1 MRIKSYFVRSVDEA
15 IAQARVELG
24 EDALLLNTRKENSPG
39 SSWSGY
45 EVVFG
50 CVDDQAG
57 PARVEAAPPAAMSV
71 IPAATPVPAAPVPT
85 ATSVPAGP
93 PVPASFSA
101 GSLASTNLEAATDLE
116 QLRSQI
122 DEIHS
127 LLLAAGSQRAA
138 SRGLSFLDR
147 VFARLMKA
155 GWSATLA
162 GSIVDRVAAALS
174 KEVADPGTKAPVSIG
189 RKVQPSDE
197 TRLQELLREEL
208 SARVKIDASLGAA
221 GSEGAV
227 VAMVG
232 PGGSGKTSMLMKI
245 AAFQAA
251 PTRPVRLLTLDRS
264 GLGSRMHLQMFA
276 RKTRI
281 AFTPVESPEALPALI
296 EEARKK
302 EIVLIDTPGY
312 LEPADRSQLASVLTR
327 CPGVDVHLVLPAYMT
342 SSACREAIRRYS
354 LFWPSKMAVTRFDE
368 TASFGALV
376 PEAAEAGLSLSLV
389 TDGVSIPDS
398 LHAFSVEDLMNQ
410 ALGRESLTEAAC
422 A

>member
-50 CVDDQAG
+50 CVDAQAA
-57 PARVEAAPPAAMSV
+57 PARVEAAAPAEVSV
-71 IPAATPVPAAPVPT
+71 IPAAVP
-85 ATSVPAGP
+85 SVPAGP
-93 PVPASFSA
+93 PVPAAFRA
-101 GSLASTNLEAATDLE
+101 GSRMSTNLEAATDLE
-116 QLRSQI
+116 QLRAQI

-127 LLLAAGSQRAA
+127 LLLTSGSQRAA
-138 SRGLSFLDR
+138 SRGLPFLDR

-155 GWSATLA
+155 GWSAALA

-174 KEVADPGTKAPVSIG
+174 TETPDAGSRAPVLLG
-189 RKVQPSDE
+189 RRAQPFKE
-197 TRLQELLREEL
+197 ARLQELLREEL
-208 SARVKIDASLGAA
+208 SARVKIDASLGVA

-251 PTRPVRLLTLDRS
+251 PTRPVRLLTVDRS

-302 EIVLIDTPGY
+302 EIVLIDTPGH
-312 LEPADRSQLASVLTR
+312 LAPADRSKLASVLTR

-354 LFWPSKMAVTRFDE
+354 LFWPSKLAITRFDE
-368 TASFGALV
+368 TASFGGLV

-398 LHAFSVEDLMNQ
+398 LHAFSVEDLMNL
-410 ALGRESLTEAAC
+410 ALGRESLAEAAC